1 MPHEDQFTAVGPSL
15 TGSGFPR
22 AGFSTKASDM
32 VHGVNVRGEKCGIY
46 GESDVPLPSAREP
59 ETDGVGVHGFG
70 TKFGV
75 SGRATAN
82 GIAGII
88 GRHGNNGIGVIGAV
102 KSEDLK
108 GIGVVGVSRSPG
120 LGSPTAPLPDPAD
133 GLGIGVLGTSGK
145 GPGVRGSS
153 QSGEG
158 GQFESESGVG
168 ATGTSDS
175 GAGVSGRS
183 GSGVGV
189 IGTSDSSIGVRG
201 SSDSGTGVSGRSG
214 SGIGVTGRS
223 ASNRGG
229 LFSSAETIAQIHLIP
244 HRQQPKTPLAE
255 LPKNGRVGDLIVIR
269 STGTDPEGV
278 SFDLCSLWLCTP
290 KESSEEESDQWTEV
304 VLGGTVTGTL

>member
-1 MPHEDQFTAVGPSL
+1 MSEAKSAEFMEKVMCLYRALENQKQMELEFTVLGPSL
-15 TGSGFPR
+15 AYPGGLLPTGSP
-22 AGFSTKASDM
+22 ASS
-32 VHGVNVRGEKCGIY
+32 VV
-46 GESDVPLPSAREP
+46 
-59 ETDGVGVHGFG
+59 
-70 TKFGV
+70 
-75 SGRATAN
+75 
-82 GIAGII
+82 
-88 GRHGNNGIGVIGAV
+88 
-102 KSEDLK
+102 
-108 GIGVVGVSRSPG
+108 GVVGVSRSPG
-120 LGSPTAPLPDPAD
+120 LGSPTAPVPDPAD

-229 LFSSAETIAQIHLIP
+229 LFSSAETIAQIHLVP
-244 HRQQPKTPLAE
+244 HRQQPETPLAE

>member
-1 MPHEDQFTAVGPSL
+1 M
-15 TGSGFPR
+15 
-22 AGFSTKASDM
+22 
-32 VHGVNVRGEKCGIY
+32 
-46 GESDVPLPSAREP
+46 
-59 ETDGVGVHGFG
+59 
-70 TKFGV
+70 
-75 SGRATAN
+75 
-82 GIAGII
+82 
-88 GRHGNNGIGVIGAV
+88 
-102 KSEDLK
+102 
-108 GIGVVGVSRSPG
+108 
-120 LGSPTAPLPDPAD
+120 PDPAD
-133 GLGIGVLGTSGK
+133 GLGIRVFGTSGK

-175 GAGVSGRS
+175 EA
-183 GSGVGV
+183 
-189 IGTSDSSIGVRG
+189 
-201 SSDSGTGVSGRSG
+201 GVSGRSG

-229 LFSSAETIAQIHLIP
+229 LFSSAETIAQIHLVP
-244 HRQQPKTPLAE
+244 HRQQPETPLAE

>member
-120 LGSPTAPLPDPAD
+120 LGSPTAPVPDPAD

-175 GAGVSGRS
+175 DA
-183 GSGVGV
+183 
-189 IGTSDSSIGVRG
+189 
-201 SSDSGTGVSGRSG
+201 GVSGRSG

-229 LFSSAETIAQIHLIP
+229 LFSSAETIAQIHLVP
-244 HRQQPKTPLAE
+244 HRQQPETPLAE

>member
-1 MPHEDQFTAVGPSL
+1 V
-15 TGSGFPR
+15 
-22 AGFSTKASDM
+22 
-32 VHGVNVRGEKCGIY
+32 
-46 GESDVPLPSAREP
+46 
-59 ETDGVGVHGFG
+59 
-70 TKFGV
+70 
-75 SGRATAN
+75 
-82 GIAGII
+82 
-88 GRHGNNGIGVIGAV
+88 
-102 KSEDLK
+102 
-108 GIGVVGVSRSPG
+108 
-120 LGSPTAPLPDPAD
+120 PDPAD
-133 GLGIGVLGTSGK
+133 GLGIGVFGTSGK

-153 QSGEG
+153 LSGEG

-183 GSGVGV
+183 GSGVGL
-189 IGTSDSSIGVRG
+189 IGTSDSGIGVRG
-201 SSDSGTGVSGRSG
+201 SSDSGTGVSGRSE

-229 LFSSAETIAQIHLIP
+229 LFSSAETLAQIHLVP

-278 SFDLCSLWLCTP
+278 SFDFCSLWLCTP

>member
-1 MPHEDQFTAVGPSL
+1 M
-15 TGSGFPR
+15 
-22 AGFSTKASDM
+22 
-32 VHGVNVRGEKCGIY
+32 
-46 GESDVPLPSAREP
+46 
-59 ETDGVGVHGFG
+59 
-70 TKFGV
+70 
-75 SGRATAN
+75 
-82 GIAGII
+82 
-88 GRHGNNGIGVIGAV
+88 
-102 KSEDLK
+102 
-108 GIGVVGVSRSPG
+108 
-120 LGSPTAPLPDPAD
+120 PDPAD

-189 IGTSDSSIGVRG
+189 
-201 SSDSGTGVSGRSG
+201 
-214 SGIGVTGRS
+214 TGRS

-229 LFSSAETIAQIHLIP
+229 LFSSAETIAQIHLVP
-244 HRQQPKTPLAE
+244 HRQQPETPLAE

-290 KESSEEESDQWTEV
+290 KESSEEESDQWTEGRS
-304 VLGGTVTGTL
+304 GGNGHWHFVTQCPIVQSELRLEDPKTTSCRGTWNCRMMA